1 MLFNWKVIISLFII
15 IVSIFMMIRAYIKSD
30 TKIVFGY
37 RFSFALLHLTFGVIL
52 LCKSWNYYLSDLAY
66 MILFVIG
73 MTSFIS
79 AVILVYLKKKKNIMH
94 H

>member
-1 MLFNWKVIISLFII
+1 MLFNWKVIISLFMIVGSII
-15 IVSIFMMIRAYIKSD
+15 IMILAYIKSD

-37 RFSFALLHLTFGVIL
+37 RFSFALLYLTYGVIL

-66 MILFVIG
+66 IILFVIG

-79 AVILVYLKKKKNIMH
+79 AVILVYLKRKT
-94 H
+94 

>member
-15 IVSIFMMIRAYIKSD
+15 ISSIFMMVFAYIKSD

-37 RFSFALLHLTFGVIL
+37 RFLFALYFLTIGVML
-52 LCKSWNYYLSDLAY
+52 LCNSWNYYLSDLAY

-73 MTSFIS
+73 MTSMIS
-79 AVILVYLKKKKNIMH
+79 AIILVFLKKKNIMH